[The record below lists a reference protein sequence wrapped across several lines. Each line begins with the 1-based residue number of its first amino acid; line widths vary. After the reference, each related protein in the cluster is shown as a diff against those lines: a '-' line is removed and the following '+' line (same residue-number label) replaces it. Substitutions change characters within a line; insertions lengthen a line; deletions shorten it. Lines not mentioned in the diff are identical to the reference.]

1 MRWLQLLCALLVV
14 TNVESFAAAFAA
26 SAGASS
32 AVSTSLPLQKIV
44 IIGDA
49 RVAADSKAD
58 FYTSLKAN
66 TCIKMMKIKLDTQT
80 KQKKSAQSIGILAQY
95 I

>member
-14 TNVESFAAAFAA
+14 PNVESFAAVFTT

-32 AVSTSLPLQKIV
+32 AVSTSSPLQKIV

-49 RVAADSKAD
+49 RVTAD
-58 FYTSLKAN
+58 FKAN
-66 TCIKMMKIKLDTQT
+66 FYSTIKVHMLLNCCLYFQSMKTRRIPKVL
-80 KQKKSAQSIGILAQY
+80 
-95 I
+95 